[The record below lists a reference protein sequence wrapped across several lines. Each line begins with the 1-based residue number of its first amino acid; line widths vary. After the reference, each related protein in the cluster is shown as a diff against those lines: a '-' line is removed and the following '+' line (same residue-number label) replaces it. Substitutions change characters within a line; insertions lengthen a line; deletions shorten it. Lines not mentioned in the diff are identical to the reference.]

1 MAKGRAL
8 GKGLG
13 ALLPS
18 AQMSVVGEE
27 TAEITMLPIDR
38 ILQNPFQPRK
48 EINENTL
55 AELAESIRAHGIIQP
70 LIVRKN
76 EDGDYWIV
84 AGERRWKAARTVGLL
99 EVPVRVIEGTDIEMR
114 EVSLIENIQR
124 EDLSPID
131 TALALSELLSSFNL
145 TQEEIAS
152 SIGWSRAAIANKI
165 RLLNLPDEVKT
176 YLNNNELTEGHCRLL
191 LSLESNDIMIA
202 FANDAVNNQLSV
214 RQLEDLV
221 KKAKTHKP
229 NEHRNQHFY
238 ELPIQ
243 ISDAAKA
250 LGISIKISGKP
261 SKMKLHIEGVQS
273 ELLNEILYHIERTA
287 SKYFPGNNGDNNEAS
302 S

>member
-1 MAKGRAL
+1 
-8 GKGLG
+8 
-13 ALLPS
+13 
-18 AQMSVVGEE
+18 MSVVGEE

>member
-1 MAKGRAL
+1 LAKGRAL